1 MLPRLPRI
9 KETYGFTIAPGSFEP
24 YQGVSPNEVKFKD
37 LKKEEKRQEK
47 LKSDAEILHSK
58 RVEKMKNRKK
68 AESKPRADRMTPQQ
82 RRKRKWEMEQEDLA
96 EYSKEFNLKK
106 RLRKGETYSRIGLVR
121 S

>member
-1 MLPRLPRI
+1 
-9 KETYGFTIAPGSFEP
+9 
-24 YQGVSPNEVKFKD
+24 
-37 LKKEEKRQEK
+37 
-47 LKSDAEILHSK
+47 
-58 RVEKMKNRKK
+58 MKNRKK

-121 S
+121 RYGNLQSYWTCKKIWKLTVVLDL